1 MGCGDGFALC
11 LSHAAGAA
19 KFFRKLVLN
28 NETKNDCMFIDPWPV
43 GWDCVWL
50 WGVFAIGAGGEAGQ
64 AGAFFGA
71 DAGWRHVYGKRSG
84 GEGSDAD
91 QFLDDAV
98 RAVYCGDA
106 AFGGI
111 CEEAAGKCTGG
122 DGVSLW

>member
-1 MGCGDGFALC
+1 MLISRGWGCE
-11 LSHAAGAA
+11 
-19 KFFRKLVLN
+19 FFRKLVLN
-28 NETKNDCMFIDPWPV
+28 NETKDDCCVTDPWPV

-50 WGVFAIGAGGEAGQ
+50 RGVFAVGAGGEAGQ

-84 GEGSDAD
+84 SEGSDAD

-106 AFGGI
+106 AFGGV
-111 CEEAAGKCTGG
+111 CEKAAGECTGG
-122 DGVSLW
+122 DGVSLWRE